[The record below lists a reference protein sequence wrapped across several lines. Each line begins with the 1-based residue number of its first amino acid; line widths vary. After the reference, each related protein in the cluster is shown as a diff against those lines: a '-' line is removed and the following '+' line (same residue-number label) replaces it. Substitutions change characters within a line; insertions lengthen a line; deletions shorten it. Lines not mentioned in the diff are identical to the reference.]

1 MTRILVTGS
10 QPGPRALA
18 QALTDTGADVVLIE
32 QGFTSEEAVS
42 AAVAGAIERLGGVDQ
57 VVHAWLPDSV
67 LHEGDFADLDL
78 DGWSAGAEAGLEAAW
93 WMARAVLSPLIE
105 TRGSLVFL
113 TPTIG
118 MSGAAGFTMLASVA
132 EGVRGLAKGIGRQ
145 LGTQGVTV
153 NVVAAALHLWVES
166 GTADA
171 VAASLSL
178 SKPAFGRYGDWA
190 DDIAPLVRLLGE
202 PGAGFVTSTTIVA
215 DGGMWMGL

>member
-18 QALTDTGADVVLIE
+18 EALTAAGADVVLLDSGFDSE
-32 QGFTSEEAVS
+32 QAVRT
-42 AAVAGAIERLGGVDQ
+42 AVTGAIEHLGGLDQ
-57 VVHAWLPDSV
+57 VVHAWLPDGV
-67 LHEGDFADLDL
+67 LRQGDFNDLDL
-78 DGWSAGAEAGLEAAW
+78 DGWIGGAEAGLEAAW
-93 WMARAVLSPLIE
+93 WTARQVMTPLVE
-105 TRGSLVFL
+105 SKGSLIFL

-118 MSGAAGFTMLASVA
+118 MSGAAGFTMLASIA

-145 LGTQGVTV
+145 LGTEDVTV
-153 NVVAAALHLWVES
+153 NVIAAALHLWVEA
-166 GTADA
+166 GTADT
-171 VAASLSL
+171 VASSLSL

-202 PGAGFVTSTTIVA
+202 PGAGFVTAATVVA